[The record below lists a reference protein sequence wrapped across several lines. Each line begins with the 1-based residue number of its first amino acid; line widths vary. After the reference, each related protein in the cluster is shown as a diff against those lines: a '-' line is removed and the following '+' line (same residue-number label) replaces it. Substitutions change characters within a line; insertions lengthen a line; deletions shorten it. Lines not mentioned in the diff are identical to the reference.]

1 MAPSRRT
8 GVTHPPDEPV
18 AVGGQ
23 VPVQVSS
30 TRATPTP
37 VAGVHRPQLGAVIR
51 RVAVSLLVAC
61 VAPAV
66 LFYLCF
72 RVTDVWTA
80 MFVAL
85 GWSYGAIAWRAVTRR
100 RTSGLLILMAAVMTG
115 RTLISVATDSTYLYF
130 LQPIIS
136 DGLIALLFLLSM
148 VTARPMVSR
157 LAGDFYPMD
166 HELALRPRLRRLFGG
181 LTLMWGAL
189 GLGKA
194 AFTLWL
200 LRSQS
205 LDTFV
210 LVKSISLPTLNTLAV
225 AATIGA
231 AVIVA
236 RQEGLLGPNAL
247 RSMPAA
253 A

>member
-1 MAPSRRT
+1 M
-8 GVTHPPDEPV
+8 
-18 AVGGQ
+18 
-23 VPVQVSS
+23 
-30 TRATPTP
+30 
-37 VAGVHRPQLGAVIR
+37 
-51 RVAVSLLVAC
+51 
-61 VAPAV
+61 
-66 LFYLCF
+66 
-72 RVTDVWTA
+72 
-80 MFVAL
+80 
-85 GWSYGAIAWRAVTRR
+85 TRR
-100 RTSGLLILMAAVMTG
+100 RTSGLLILTAAVMTG
-115 RTLISVATDSTYLYF
+115 RTLIAVATDSTYLYF

-136 DGLIALLFLLSM
+136 DSLIALLFLLSM

-166 HELALRPRLRRLFGG
+166 RELALRPPVRRLFGG

-189 GLGKA
+189 ALAKA

-247 RSMPAA
+247 RTVPVAV
-253 A
+253 

>member
-1 MAPSRRT
+1 MPTLHA
-8 GVTHPPDEPV
+8 E
-18 AVGGQ
+18 
-23 VPVQVSS
+23 VPV
-30 TRATPTP
+30 
-37 VAGVHRPQLGAVIR
+37 VHDHRTRPQLGAVIR
-51 RVAVSLLVAC
+51 RVALSLLVAC

-66 LFYLCF
+66 LFYVSF
-72 RVTDVWTA
+72 RLTDVWVA

-85 GWSYGAIAWRAVTRR
+85 GWSYGAIAWRALTRR
-100 RTSGLLILMAAVMTG
+100 RTSGLLILTASVMTG
-115 RTLISVATDSTYLYF
+115 RTLIAVLTDSTYLYF

-136 DGLIALLFLLSM
+136 DSLVAAMFLLSL
-148 VTARPMVSR
+148 ASASPMVAR

-166 HELALRPRLRRLFGG
+166 HELSLRPALRRLFGG

-194 AFTLWL
+194 VFMLWL

-225 AATIGA
+225 VATIGA
-231 AVIVA
+231 AVVVA
-236 RQEGLLGPNAL
+236 RRENLLGPSSHGTVAVT
-247 RSMPAA
+247 
-253 A
+253 